1 MSSPLSPVAVA
12 DARRHIGLMTPTFR
26 VLGKQLG
33 KEGACWFWN
42 MVRVCLLSV
51 GVGHRRCKQAILQ
64 VHKALQGVVINPA
77 RDKPRDTFFVT
88 STETR
93 SWSGCP
99 EEKANSNRGQQRSL
113 KEGKLQLLSGRI
125 NSVSSKRC
133 SLSACWE
140 PDGIT
145 QLWVIMS
152 LSRSYR
158 EVL

>member
-1 MSSPLSPVAVA
+1 MAVA
-12 DARRHIGLMTPTFR
+12 GARRHIDLMMPTFR
-26 VLGKQLG
+26 VLGKGLG
-33 KEGACWFWN
+33 K
-42 MVRVCLLSV
+42 RVLAGFGKWYLCACLLSL

-64 VHKALQGVVINPA
+64 VHKTLQGVVISPA
-77 RDKPRDTFFVT
+77 RDKPRHTFIVI
-88 STETR
+88 STGTR

-99 EEKANSNRGQQRSL
+99 EERANSNRGQQRSP
-113 KEGKLQLLSGRI
+113 KEGKLQLLSGGI
-125 NSVSSKRC
+125 NSVSSECC

-145 QLWVIMS
+145 QPWVIMS